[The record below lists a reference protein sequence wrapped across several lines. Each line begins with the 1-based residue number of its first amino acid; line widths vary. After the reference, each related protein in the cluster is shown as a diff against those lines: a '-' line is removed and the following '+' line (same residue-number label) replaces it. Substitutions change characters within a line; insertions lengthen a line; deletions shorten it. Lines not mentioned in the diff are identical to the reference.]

1 MPDDL
6 SSQIPLIKEII
17 SGYGFSIIEKEG
29 FEADDIIAGLSRQAA
44 SSGIPVTI
52 VSSDKDM
59 LQLVSDDILVLNP
72 YKGSGLLY
80 GKEEV
85 FKDFGVAPAQIPDV
99 LSLTGDAA
107 DNIPGIPGI
116 GEKTAVKLILEFGSL
131 DKLLNNINGISNEKI
146 KGAIKGNIDRVRLNK
161 ELIFLSGS
169 LNIGLDL
176 EKLKLGKRDSGKLAS
191 LFRRLEFKRFLA
203 TLEPE
208 KESFPCAPLYECR
221 DSELKDAFCPGKE
234 LFLSVD
240 NQGVFFYF
248 QGKAMRI
255 GKIGANFK
263 KLLSDPRVKKV
274 GHDLKKAK
282 VILGRESIAVNGLYF
297 DTMIAAYLLNP
308 SRPGYDL
315 ESIAMDFLDPSLLAS
330 PVNPEKKLNL
340 IRMLMPELEN
350 KLKEKEL
357 FKLFTDI
364 EMPLADV
371 LAQME
376 LYGVKLDLKL
386 LTSLSKELEKRLKS
400 LMRDIYELSGSKFN
414 INSPKQLRVILFE
427 VLKLPVI
434 KRTKTGPSTDEEVLS
449 RLSGRHRLPEL
460 LLEYR
465 QLTKL
470 KTTYIDPLPS
480 LVDSR
485 TGRLHTSFNQCAT
498 ETGRLSSSNPNLQNI
513 PVRTEIGSKIRR
525 GITASDKN
533 GLLVSCDYSQIELRI
548 LAHLSKDINLVTAFN
563 SASDIHKITAGLI
576 YGVRESD
583 VTDQMRDTAKRV
595 NFGIVYGL
603 TSFGLSRDL
612 GISIGEAQAFI
623 EAYFLRY
630 PKVRDYIEEEIKIA
644 EKKGFVTTIL
654 GRRRYIPE
662 INSKNMSIRQ
672 FAQRQAVNTP
682 IQGSASDLIKLA
694 MINIQA
700 DIEKKS
706 LRAKMVL
713 QVHDELLFDLPKEEL
728 SSLVGL
734 ARDKM
739 EKVLK
744 LDVPVVVDIKQGANW
759 LEMKEV

>member
-1 MPDDL
+1 
-6 SSQIPLIKEII
+6 
-17 SGYGFSIIEKEG
+17 
-29 FEADDIIAGLSRQAA
+29 
-44 SSGIPVTI
+44 
-52 VSSDKDM
+52 
-59 LQLVSDDILVLNP
+59 
-72 YKGSGLLY
+72 
-80 GKEEV
+80 
-85 FKDFGVAPAQIPDV
+85 
-99 LSLTGDAA
+99 
-107 DNIPGIPGI
+107 
-116 GEKTAVKLILEFGSL
+116 
-131 DKLLNNINGISNEKI
+131 
-146 KGAIKGNIDRVRLNK
+146 
-161 ELIFLSGS
+161 
-169 LNIGLDL
+169 
-176 EKLKLGKRDSGKLAS
+176 
-191 LFRRLEFKRFLA
+191 
-203 TLEPE
+203 
-208 KESFPCAPLYECR
+208 
-221 DSELKDAFCPGKE
+221 
-234 LFLSVD
+234 
-240 NQGVFFYF
+240 
-248 QGKAMRI
+248 
-255 GKIGANFK
+255 
-263 KLLSDPRVKKV
+263 
-274 GHDLKKAK
+274 
-282 VILGRESIAVNGLYF
+282 
-297 DTMIAAYLLNP
+297 
-308 SRPGYDL
+308 
-315 ESIAMDFLDPSLLAS
+315 
-330 PVNPEKKLNL
+330 
-340 IRMLMPELEN
+340 
-350 KLKEKEL
+350 
-357 FKLFTDI
+357 
-364 EMPLADV
+364 
-371 LAQME
+371 ME